1 MLEGNFISILV
12 LIYSIRNCKL
22 SRILNTLMVII
33 GVVFLSSVCN
43 AEPTCDSP
51 AFAVEN
57 VRIDEIAETGTRAR
71 ENGLSKATGKAFNRI
86 LTRLLL
92 SKEDVS
98 ALFSKVESKDYL
110 GYFHIHNETT
120 IARGYIGEIDF
131 CFDAKEVRRLFRQN
145 ALAWSELVSPPIL
158 TIPIWREASGAIVWN
173 DNNNWLNSWNEH
185 SKTYDG
191 LLSFVSIKPNI
202 KTQRQLREEAIFA
215 EEPEILKIAIQAV
228 GASQLLTV
236 TAEIDHYTTIPI
248 LKLSSRLFDENA
260 GPITTLIEQNHE
272 LNGTK
277 NIAFLFEDFQY
288 DLISELEKFWKE
300 QNIILPQSD
309 FVFMAH
315 VSVESLSKWRSLQET
330 LSSMPI
336 VRKVGPILLSDSEGL
351 IQVTIAGSIPQ
362 FTANL
367 NSVGYILME
376 DDDEIYIS
384 EKR

>member
-1 MLEGNFISILV
+1 MLEGNFIFIVV

-33 GVVFLSSVCN
+33 GVVFFSGVCN
-43 AEPTCDSP
+43 AAPTCDSP

-57 VRIDEIAETGTRAR
+57 VRIDEIAETGTKAR
-71 ENGLSKATGKAFNRI
+71 ENGLSKATSKAFNRI

-92 SKEDVS
+92 SEEDVS
-98 ALFSKVESKDYL
+98 ALLSKAEAQDYL

-120 IARGYIGEIDF
+120 LAIGYLGEIDF

-145 ALAWSELVSPPIL
+145 GLAWAELVSPPIL
-158 TIPIWREASGAIVWN
+158 TIPIWREASGAIVWSE
-173 DNNNWLNSWNEH
+173 NNNWLNSWNEH

-202 KTQRQLREEAIFA
+202 KTQRQLREDAIFA
-215 EEPEILKIAIQAV
+215 EKPEILKLAINAV

-236 TAEIDHYTTIPI
+236 TAEIDHYTTIP
-248 LKLSSRLFDENA
+248 LLRLSARLFDENA
-260 GPITTLIEQNHE
+260 SPIATLIEQNNE

-277 NIAFLFEDFQY
+277 NIALLFEEFQY
-288 DLISELEKFWKE
+288 DLISELEKFWK
-300 QNIILPQSD
+300 QKNIILPQSD
-309 FVFMAH
+309 FAFRAN
-315 VSVESLSKWRSLQET
+315 VSVETLSKWRSLQEN

-336 VRKVGPILLSDSEGL
+336 VRKVDPILLSDSNGL
-351 IQVTIAGSIPQ
+351 IQVTIAGSISQ

-367 NSVGYILME
+367 NSVGYILTE
-376 DDDEIYIS
+376 ENDEIYIS
-384 EKR
+384 EK

>member
-1 MLEGNFISILV
+1 MLEGNFIFIVV

-33 GVVFLSSVCN
+33 SVVFFSSVCN

-57 VRIDEIAETGTRAR
+57 VRIDEIAQTGTKAR
-71 ENGLSKATGKAFNRI
+71 ENGLSKATSKAFNRI

-92 SKEDVS
+92 SEEDVS
-98 ALFSKVESKDYL
+98 ALLSKAEAQDYL

-120 IARGYIGEIDF
+120 LARGYLGEIDF

-145 ALAWSELVSPPIL
+145 GLAWSELVSPPIL
-158 TIPIWREASGAIVWN
+158 TIPIWREASGAIVWSE
-173 DNNNWLNSWNEH
+173 NNNWLNSWNEH

-202 KTQRQLREEAIFA
+202 KTQRQLREDAIFA
-215 EEPEILKIAIQAV
+215 EEPEILKLAINAV

-236 TAEIDHYTTIPI
+236 TAEIDHYTTIPV
-248 LKLSSRLFDENA
+248 LRLSARLFDENA
-260 GPITTLIEQNHE
+260 SPIATLIEQNHE

-277 NIAFLFEDFQY
+277 NIALLFEEFQY
-288 DLISELEKFWKE
+288 DLISELEKFWKQ

-309 FVFMAH
+309 FAFRAYVP
-315 VSVESLSKWRSLQET
+315 VETLSKWRSLQET

-336 VRKVGPILLSDSEGL
+336 VRKVDPISLSDSKGL

-367 NSVGYILME
+367 NSVGYILTE
-376 DDDEIYIS
+376 ESDEIYIS
-384 EKR
+384 EK

>member
-1 MLEGNFISILV
+1 MLEGNFVFILV

-33 GVVFLSSVCN
+33 GVVFFSGVCN
-43 AEPTCDSP
+43 AAPTCDSL

-57 VRIDEIAETGTRAR
+57 VRIDEIAETGTKAR
-71 ENGLSKATGKAFNRI
+71 ENGLSKATSNAFKRI

-92 SKEDVS
+92 SEEDVS
-98 ALFSKVESKDYL
+98 AILSKAEAQDYL

-120 IARGYIGEIDF
+120 LAIGYLGEIDF
-131 CFDAKEVRRLFRQN
+131 CFNAKEVRRLFRQN
-145 ALAWSELVSPPIL
+145 GLAWAELVSPPIL
-158 TIPIWREASGAIVWN
+158 TIPIWREASGAIVWSE
-173 DNNNWLNSWNEH
+173 NNNWLNSWNEH

-202 KTQRQLREEAIFA
+202 KKQRQLREDSIFA
-215 EEPEILKIAIQAV
+215 EEPEILKLAINAV

-236 TAEIDHYTTIPI
+236 TAEIDHYTTIPV
-248 LKLSSRLFDENA
+248 LRLSARLFDENA
-260 GPITTLIEQNHE
+260 NPIATLIEQNHE

-277 NIAFLFEDFQY
+277 NIALLFEEFQY
-288 DLISELEKFWKE
+288 DLISELEKFWKQ

-309 FVFMAH
+309 FAFRAYVT
-315 VSVESLSKWRSLQET
+315 VETLSKWRSLQET

-336 VRKVGPILLSDSEGL
+336 VRKVDPISLSDSKGL
-351 IQVTIAGSIPQ
+351 IQVTIAGSIPR

-367 NSVGYILME
+367 NSVGYILKE
-376 DDDEIYIS
+376 ENDEIYIS
-384 EKR
+384 EK

>member
-1 MLEGNFISILV
+1 MSEGNFIFILV

-22 SRILNTLMVII
+22 SRILNALTVII
-33 GVVFLSSVCN
+33 GVVFFSSVCN
-43 AEPTCDSP
+43 AAPTCDSP

-57 VRIDEIAETGTRAR
+57 VRIDEIAETGTKAR
-71 ENGLSKATGKAFNRI
+71 ENGLSKATSKAFNQI

-92 SKEDVS
+92 SEEDVS
-98 ALFSKVESKDYL
+98 ALLSKAEAQDYL

-120 IARGYIGEIDF
+120 LARGYLGEIDF

-145 ALAWSELVSPPIL
+145 GLAWAELVSPPIL
-158 TIPIWREASGAIVWN
+158 TIPIWREASGAIVWSE
-173 DNNNWLNSWNEH
+173 NNNWLNSWNEH

-202 KTQRQLREEAIFA
+202 KTQRQLREDAIFA
-215 EEPEILKIAIQAV
+215 EEPEILKLAINAV

-236 TAEIDHYTTIPI
+236 TAEIDHYTTIPV
-248 LKLSSRLFDENA
+248 LRLSARLFDENA
-260 GPITTLIEQNHE
+260 NPIATLIEQNHE

-277 NIAFLFEDFQY
+277 NIALLFEEFQY
-288 DLISELEKFWKE
+288 DLISELEKFWKQ

-309 FVFMAH
+309 FAFRAYVTA
-315 VSVESLSKWRSLQET
+315 ETLSKWRSLQET

-336 VRKVGPILLSDSEGL
+336 VRKVDPISLSDSKGL

-367 NSVGYILME
+367 NSVGYILTE
-376 DDDEIYIS
+376 ESDEIYIS
-384 EKR
+384 EK